1 MKIASFVVLL
11 SLDIYIYIFFSLS
24 TTKRGRF
31 QRSAAGDKKK
41 GIKYLF
47 SNEPVI
53 NEPGSSSLSWVYV
66 RFVFQTG
73 KNESACSECAVLLFP
88 PLEAMRA
95 SLATLQA
102 KPGSQLCFAPEQRT
116 FPISLE
122 QPHPSVGA
130 EPDFHLPGNAN
141 LPHLSH
147 AAFETGESQPCQVLG
162 RLFPARGDFVFSC
175 VWKETSTATF
185 SRPL

>member
-1 MKIASFVVLL
+1 MLWVQVS
-11 SLDIYIYIFFSLS
+11 SLPV
-24 TTKRGRF
+24 G
-31 QRSAAGDKKK
+31 A
-41 GIKYLF
+41 
-47 SNEPVI
+47 SNEGCSKEWVEEQSQELHGRSRSPLLDF
-53 NEPGSSSLSWVYV
+53 PGRRPCCCLAPSH
-66 RFVFQTG
+66 RTG